1 MSTAATFA
9 RSLRVPAASRLANS
23 FARRTM
29 LAPMMGAPTP
39 AVEEHG
45 EIVIVGEIEVF
56 WAPVLHA
63 FRLP

>member
-1 MSTAATFA
+1 MSTTANCAWSF
-9 RSLRVPAASRLANS
+9 RVPAAGRLPNS

-29 LAPMMGAPTP
+29 LAPMVRAPAP

-45 EIVIVGEIEVF
+45 EIVIVGEIEFF